1 MPKNREESNR
11 SEMNEKLIKL
21 LSRLVTLLEDSL
33 IVEFAEK
40 DISQQDIRRILGI
53 DMRRI
58 TSLLK
63 FVKK

>member
-21 LSRLVTLLEDSL
+21 LTRLVTLLEDSL

>member
-11 SEMNEKLIKL
+11 SEMNEKVIKL
-21 LSRLVTLLEDSL
+21 LTRLVTLLEDSL
-33 IVEFAEK
+33 IVEFTEK
-40 DISQQDIRRILGI
+40 DIPQQDIRRILGI

-63 FVKK
+63 FIKK